1 MDLDRRMRCSMSP
14 SDMPGRSLA
23 TSRAVG
29 YSFAH
34 GDTIRMLQPPFASCH
49 GRVPDRRFVGLCK
62 DNQAGV
68 TEAGGRWHAIRVAG
82 P

>member
-14 SDMPGRSLA
+14 SDIPCRSLA
-23 TSRAVG
+23 TNRAVG
-29 YSFAH
+29 YSLVH
-34 GDTIRMLQPPFASCH
+34 GDTIRMLQPPLASRH
-49 GRVPDRRFVGLCK
+49 GLVSDRRFVGLCE